1 MGYTNVSRLYK
12 GIIGYEQWLLASN
25 NNDTPSYA
33 GRATTHNDNT
43 DNNHL
48 KQHTSDG
55 DDDDNNDGN
64 DNVVSITT
72 LTSSQSMTRNI
83 SEECNTITTTI
94 TPSSLFIGTN
104 FVFDRRRLA
113 VDPSHN
119 KSDHELLLT
128 TTTTTDDSVI

>member
-25 NNDTPSYA
+25 NNDTPSYS

-48 KQHTSDG
+48 KQHISDG
-55 DDDDNNDGN
+55 DNDDNDGN

-72 LTSSQSMTRNI
+72 LTSSQSLTRNI
-83 SEECNTITTTI
+83 SKECNTTTTTT

-113 VDPSHN
+113 VDPSYN

-128 TTTTTDDSVI
+128 TTTDDSVM

>member
-33 GRATTHNDNT
+33 GTATTHNDNT

-48 KQHTSDG
+48 KQYISDG
-55 DDDDNNDGN
+55 DGDDNDNDGN

-72 LTSSQSMTRNI
+72 LTSSLSMTRNI
-83 SEECNTITTTI
+83 SEECNTINTI

-113 VDPSHN
+113 VDPSYN

-128 TTTTTDDSVI
+128 TTTTDDSVM

>member
-1 MGYTNVSRLYK
+1 MSRLYK

-33 GRATTHNDNT
+33 GRAITHNDNT

-48 KQHTSDG
+48 KQHIS
-55 DDDDNNDGN
+55 DDNNDGN

-72 LTSSQSMTRNI
+72 LTSSQSLTRNI
-83 SEECNTITTTI
+83 SEECNTTTTTT
-94 TPSSLFIGTN
+94 TPSSLFMGTN

-113 VDPSHN
+113 VDP
-119 KSDHELLLT
+119 KSDHVLLLT
-128 TTTTTDDSVI
+128 TTTDGSVI

>member
-25 NNDTPSYA
+25 NNDNPSYA
-33 GRATTHNDNT
+33 GRTITHNDNT

-48 KQHTSDG
+48 KQHISDG
-55 DDDDNNDGN
+55 DDEYNDGN
-64 DNVVSITT
+64 DNVVSVTT
-72 LTSSQSMTRNI
+72 LTSSQSLTRNI
-83 SEECNTITTTI
+83 SEECNTTTTNT

-113 VDPSHN
+113 VDPSYS
-119 KSDHELLLT
+119 KIDHALLLT
-128 TTTTTDDSVI
+128 TTNDGSVL